1 MNRFA
6 AVLPTRFVRRT
17 LPVAAIGGAL
27 ASANSAF
34 AAGVDFSSL
43 TAAVDLSTV
52 GVAVLAIAALVMVVN
67 VTSYGARRVLRF
79 IRG

>member
-1 MNRFA
+1 MNKFARIVPVSAARRA
-6 AVLPTRFVRRT
+6 AVVGL
-17 LPVAAIGGAL
+17 L
-27 ASANSAF
+27 ASAGSSF